1 MARKSSSKAR
11 RQRDD
16 RAFAE
21 FDEMMRRLA
30 KTTRR
35 VSDAPREEVGQGGVC
50 GSEQIEST
58 ATRKSEP
65 ATS

>member
-1 MARKSSSKAR
+1 VARKSGYRAR

-35 VSDAPREEVGQGGVC
+35 ETDAARSEVRQVEASGEEQAL
-50 GSEQIEST
+50 SN
-58 ATRKSEP
+58 AR
-65 ATS
+65 